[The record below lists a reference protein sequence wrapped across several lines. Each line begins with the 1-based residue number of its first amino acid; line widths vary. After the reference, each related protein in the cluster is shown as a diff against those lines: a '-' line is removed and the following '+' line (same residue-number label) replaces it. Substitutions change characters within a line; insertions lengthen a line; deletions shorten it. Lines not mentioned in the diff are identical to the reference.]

1 MQRWDELKRLW
12 RADLYRYGEG
22 FDARTLLRALVTVP
36 GYRYTFVMRACRVLT
51 AGSGRVPRGLAI
63 LVLQRYSRR
72 YGISIPFDTEI
83 AEGFY
88 IGHFGGIVVNYRTRI
103 GRDCTISHGVT
114 LGQANRGA
122 RSGAPV
128 IGDGVYIGPGAKV
141 VGAVTIGN
149 NVAIGANC
157 VVTDDVPDNG
167 VVAGVPGRVISDR
180 GATAYVNNRTGSR
193 PGRFTRTGRTAAPG
207 SEAPAAPDLA

>member
-1 MQRWDELKRLW
+1 MRRWDDLKRLW
-12 RADLYRYGEG
+12 RADLYRYGDG
-22 FDARTLLRALVTVP
+22 FDAGTLLRALVTVP

-51 AGSGRVPRGLAI
+51 AGRGRIARGLAT
-63 LVLQRYSRR
+63 LVHQRYSRR

-83 AEGFY
+83 GEGLY
-88 IGHFGGIVVNYRTRI
+88 IGHFGGIVVNYRARI
-103 GRDCTISHGVT
+103 GRDCNISHGVT

-180 GATAYVNNRTGSR
+180 GATAYVNNLTGSGS
-193 PGRFTRTGRTAAPG
+193 GRFARNGGSDGPG
-207 SEAPAAPDLA
+207 SEVPAARDLA